1 MSIDVWLEYDFCANL
16 GDPEWS
22 RKKIPSELERRTE
35 KSSEKNG
42 VTWFSLNFAGRRL
55 IDNELSLV

>member
-1 MSIDVWLEYDFCANL
+1 MPIDVLLEYDLCANL

-35 KSSEKNG
+35 KSSEQNG
-42 VTWFSLNFAGRRL
+42 GNWFSLNFARRRL